1 MPRIKT
7 TRTVTVALLLLRLYL
22 IAMLVLIL
30 VKFVLDAR
38 HGAAQPPPGTQSSTE
53 PAGLY
58 RTDQEPRYEIPNTK
72 SQTNSK
78 YEIPM
83 SQTSTAC
90 RPAPQGKG
98 VLRSLALLSFVSW

>member
-38 HGAAQPPPGTQSSTE
+38 RGAAKPPPATQSSTE
-53 PAGLY
+53 PAGL
-58 RTDQEPRYEIPNTK
+58 RHMDQEPI
-72 SQTNSK
+72 
-78 YEIPM
+78 
-83 SQTSTAC
+83 
-90 RPAPQGKG
+90 
-98 VLRSLALLSFVSW
+98 